1 MYLKCPVSPPNVFVE
16 TLPENLISTSLKY
29 HLMAEGTTIPSATR
43 EEVRRKESV
52 GFIVVKSGAM
62 LVGAPDSPSYS

>member
-1 MYLKCPVSPPNVFVE
+1 ME
-16 TLPENLISTSLKY
+16 
-29 HLMAEGTTIPSATR
+29 EGTTIPSATR

-62 LVGAPDSPSYS
+62 VGRSTRLAIILLIEVAFVAHDGRHVYTGLL

>member
-1 MYLKCPVSPPNVFVE
+1 ME
-16 TLPENLISTSLKY
+16 TLDVKLINTSLKY
-29 HLMAEGTTIPSATR
+29 HLMEEGTTIPSATR

-62 LVGAPDSPSYS
+62 LVGA